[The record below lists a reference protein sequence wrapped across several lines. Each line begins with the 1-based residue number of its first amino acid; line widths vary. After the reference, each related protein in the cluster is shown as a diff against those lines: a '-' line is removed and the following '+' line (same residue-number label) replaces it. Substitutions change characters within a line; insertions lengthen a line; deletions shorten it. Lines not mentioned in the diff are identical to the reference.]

1 MIFVVEIQKNYLPII
16 KKIFDLIWG
25 NYLKSYSWEVYKAA
39 FFKRELINEIKS
51 GKKMFNYSFWFSS
64 KKLSVEKIFISIFK
78 KFLFH
83 SKIIKGNNVDLYF
96 EQLSQYPSEEEILFL
111 PFCNFEIKSIKKVK
125 ENNKEYYDLELIY
138 YDNENSYYVLENV
151 QEHEFS
157 FYLFI

>member
-51 GKKMFNYSFWFSS
+51 GKKMFNYSFWSSS

-83 SKIIKGNNVDLYF
+83 SKIIKGNNVDLY
-96 EQLSQYPSEEEILFL
+96 
-111 PFCNFEIKSIKKVK
+111 
-125 ENNKEYYDLELIY
+125 LE
-138 YDNENSYYVLENV
+138 
-151 QEHEFS
+151 
-157 FYLFI
+157 